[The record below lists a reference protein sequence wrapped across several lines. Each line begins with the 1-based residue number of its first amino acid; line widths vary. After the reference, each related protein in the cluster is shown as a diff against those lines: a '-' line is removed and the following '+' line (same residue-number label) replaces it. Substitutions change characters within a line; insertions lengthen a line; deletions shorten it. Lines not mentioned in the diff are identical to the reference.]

1 MKPAKMVR
9 KHIANKVSAIAASMI
24 RDHEKADMVCELAGQ
39 PAMFQFLDVAKDR
52 VTAGE
57 LTQLQK
63 EYRAFFLEL
72 LAKFGAA
79 SPSDL
84 KDEQK
89 KEFYKEIRDKWAT
102 GEGVSKNKMVDQPK
116 EGNDGEGE
124 GEDVKQAAADYFKP
138 KKKTRKV
145 TAADLG
151 VETAVAEHRHGPM
164 SLKEAVKFLWNDIAK
179 GKNNVG
185 SCFIEMEGAFWNAVA
200 DGGHWA
206 VDGDALRISKNKPG
220 SPVRIASNAKKVEE
234 ILSAIFGKTKGK
246 TFTLTPFGRRYLP
259 MPRKHLPRRR

>member
-124 GEDVKQAAADYFKP
+124 GEAVKQAAGMAYMEKHEKKFRKKSGWKP
-138 KKKTRKV
+138 REGMRKA

-151 VETAVAEHRHGPM
+151 MEAAESKKIINMTLKDTA
-164 SLKEAVKFLWNDIAK
+164 KFLWENRK
-179 GKNNVG
+179 NKQRFYVTGKNRGRTRAPILVKPWVDDGLNIKVDHPKKRPEYAH
-185 SCFIEMEGAFWNAVA
+185 SRKEFEAILA
-200 DGGHWA
+200 D
-206 VDGDALRISKNKPG
+206 L
-220 SPVRIASNAKKVEE
+220 
-234 ILSAIFGKTKGK
+234 
-246 TFTLTPFGRRYLP
+246 
-259 MPRKHLPRRR
+259 LPRDLNDVTLRLIGVDRK